1 MGISINEPHSLLEYK
16 KKKAKTK
23 NVRELKISWVQ
34 FQQN

>member
-1 MGISINEPHSLLEYK
+1 MGISINEPHSLLKSK

-23 NVRELKISWVQ
+23 NLGELKISWVQ